1 MLRER
6 TDLSRLNAIHAGLD
20 DPLVSLTVNRPTS
33 TQPPTL
39 QPPTAPRLDLPRNIS
54 DEALDLRLRS
64 SASVTTDARS
74 LPDPAGSAFT
84 AAPSG
89 SSKYAKMKGAELV
102 ALLDDRKL
110 RNWDKK
116 ADMIERLEKYDRDN
130 AGSAPAPSLQ
140 LVQIA
145 DADGGRTDEEYDSGD
160 DDYEP
165 DAQEELQLS
174 VIDVMASGAV
184 YGPGEDPVR
193 REVQQEVL
201 EAARNYGISQHTA
214 VLASAGLMGT
224 AEEFNH
230 RVSRINIHTPCRN
243 PQLVSTYL
251 TNHSDSRDSPTLFE
265 RACHY
270 EIIGCRY
277 RTCSTE
283 CLIIHEKSSNEATV
297 HRANAILD
305 LPFSEPCA
313 EASCTFV
320 GRGRD
325 LQEARRRLANHRRNR
340 HNWKEMSCSIGGHAD
355 CDKKL
360 GSKDQLKYHKQ
371 KHHRA
376 TPFIKQPCPARC

>member
-1 MLRER
+1 MYYPDYSLTAGESASLKDAFQMLVDKGEYNILPFRNLVTTEPVNPPQWLSACLMSSMNAAFLARALNVGTRDWSATISMRKRAIESADIDEFSQDPANAHLSIDVSQPRRKTQRLLRER

-251 TNHSDSRDSPTLFE
+251 TNHSDSRDSPP
-265 RACHY
+265 
-270 EIIGCRY
+270 
-277 RTCSTE
+277 CS
-283 CLIIHEKSSNEATV
+283 
-297 HRANAILD
+297 
-305 LPFSEPCA
+305 SEP
-313 EASCTFV
+313 
-320 GRGRD
+320 
-325 LQEARRRLANHRRNR
+325 
-340 HNWKEMSCSIGGHAD
+340 
-355 CDKKL
+355 
-360 GSKDQLKYHKQ
+360 
-371 KHHRA
+371 A
-376 TPFIKQPCPARC
+376 TTR